1 MCWYDGCCVYCLD
14 TGANGLANPR
24 DFLTPKA
31 WYEDRECDFTIISKY
46 QGALFSAQQVLISTP
61 YLIPARGQMLTRF
74 QLNLF

>member
-1 MCWYDGCCVYCLD
+1 MLVYGCFVYCLD

-46 QGALFSAQQVLISTP
+46 QGALFSAQQVLISIQ
-61 YLIPARGQMLTRF
+61 YLIPARGHMLK
-74 QLNLF
+74 

>member
-1 MCWYDGCCVYCLD
+1 MCWYDGSFVYCLD

-46 QGALFSAQQVLISTP
+46 QGALFSAQQVLISIQ
-61 YLIPARGQMLTRF
+61 YLIPARGHMLK
-74 QLNLF
+74 